1 MAKMNGLTTRSL
13 VMGVVVLVSTL
24 PDAYADKAAEKP
36 AIPQGALLKVNG
48 DKSVDSVPTKKT
60 TKKDRDA
67 KATGHSKSDEKTGS
81 SSNLETSPDSQG
93 VPTISNTTAKTAK
106 KTASKAE
113 KTDRLRK
120 SKKTQSAKKKDQID
134 YRNLTVDWDFCRSI
148 LQTYD
153 KEKIRSAY
161 RGNYKKHKKF
171 VEYRTREFGYF
182 KGHGK
187 RKWNKTT
194 PRQNARRT
202 KFFGLNV
209 RLNKRIIP
217 ALKCVEK
224 RLKSHCEDGKCTPKA
239 KYPGECQLKH
249 KKNSFPYKPRSLSG
263 IRFRNSFRGMEVSN
277 HCYGIAIDIDPSEN
291 TCCKCVAR
299 WRNHRLCKRKDLKEP
314 WQRMIMPVCW
324 VVEFE
329 RYGFYWL
336 GHDSL
341 EDTMHF
347 EFLGDPGLVDRQ
359 FEKHFGK

>member
-1 MAKMNGLTTRSL
+1 MNGLITHGLL
-13 VMGVVVLVSTL
+13 VGLVALVSML
-24 PDAYADKAAEKP
+24 PSARAEETEKRGKP
-36 AIPQGALLKVNG
+36 PGGFNLQVNG
-48 DKSVDSVPTKKT
+48 DKGVDTALTKKT
-60 TKKDRDA
+60 SKKEKDA
-67 KATGHSKSDEKTGS
+67 QAVGQNESDEKTESAG
-81 SSNLETSPDSQG
+81 NLVTTRDSQG
-93 VPTISNTTAKTAK
+93 VSTISST
-106 KTASKAE
+106 
-113 KTDRLRK
+113 K
-120 SKKTQSAKKKDQID
+120 SKKTKKTLSKATQKDQSKKSKKAKSAKKADQID
-134 YRNLTVDWDFCRSI
+134 YRNLEVTWEFCKAI

-161 RGNYKKHKKF
+161 RGNYKKHSKF

-209 RLNKRIIP
+209 KLNKRIIP

-224 RLKSHCEDGKCTPKA
+224 RLKDHCEDGKCTPKD

-277 HCYGIAIDIDPSEN
+277 HCYGIAIDIDPAEN

-324 VVEFE
+324 VVQFE

-347 EFLGDPGLVDRQ
+347 EFLGDPGLVDRE

>member
-171 VEYRTREFGYF
+171 VEY
-182 KGHGK
+182 
-187 RKWNKTT
+187 
-194 PRQNARRT
+194 
-202 KFFGLNV
+202 
-209 RLNKRIIP
+209 
-217 ALKCVEK
+217 
-224 RLKSHCEDGKCTPKA
+224 
-239 KYPGECQLKH
+239 
-249 KKNSFPYKPRSLSG
+249 
-263 IRFRNSFRGMEVSN
+263 
-277 HCYGIAIDIDPSEN
+277 
-291 TCCKCVAR
+291 
-299 WRNHRLCKRKDLKEP
+299 
-314 WQRMIMPVCW
+314 
-324 VVEFE
+324 
-329 RYGFYWL
+329 
-336 GHDSL
+336 
-341 EDTMHF
+341 
-347 EFLGDPGLVDRQ
+347 
-359 FEKHFGK
+359 